1 MDKRL
6 VSSTSLPA
14 HTRSMVLAFIIV
26 IAFLDGATINWI
38 PITYQIFADEFGA
51 GLEAQGR
58 SWGLFF
64 LGGIAIAAVGGW
76 LTRCFGLKGALAAAL
91 LIFGVGLSI
100 IGLTTVFWII
110 LLGCFLFGI
119 GNSWITILYN
129 TTISSF
135 FPEIRQRLYT
145 WANVS
150 LSVGAFSILPLL
162 GTWFETPEYTGGWRT
177 AYGGLGL
184 ALVGFSTL
192 LFLIKTNLKS
202 PTAQQPRVHK
212 VESAIDLILR
222 RQFFLIGICFL
233 LYAMAQFGI
242 SSWVAQL
249 YRERLPIDDGRAGLL
264 LGVNSIG
271 YLLGLLTL
279 GWYTRRRHFNERILL
294 GLCTGAATIVLAGL
308 ILNHNYHIALALMIA
323 EGAVVSGSG
332 PALYSF
338 VGGRFPEE
346 GATAFALLMGFS
358 RVGSASGPYIVG
370 LLGEELNSL
379 ETAMWVLPIFSGL
392 VAVMSLSWEF
402 LERRRSRGT

>member
-1 MDKRL
+1 MDKQL
-6 VSSTSLPA
+6 VSSTGLPA
-14 HTRSMVLAFIIV
+14 RTRLVVLVFIIF

-38 PITYQIFADEFGA
+38 PITYQIFADEFGV

-64 LGGIAIAAVGGW
+64 LGGIAIAAAGGW
-76 LTRCFGLKGALAAAL
+76 LTKCLGLKGALAAAL
-91 LIFGVGLSI
+91 LIFGVGLCI
-100 IGLTTVFWII
+100 IGLASLFWIV
-110 LLGCFLFGI
+110 LLGCLFFGI

-129 TTISSF
+129 TTISAF

-150 LSVGAFSILPLL
+150 LSVGAFSVLPLL
-162 GTWFETPEYTGGWRT
+162 GTWFGHPEYTGGWRT
-177 AYGGLGL
+177 AYDGLGL
-184 ALVGFSTL
+184 ALVGFAAF
-192 LFLIKTNLKS
+192 LFLIRKNFESPSEQES
-202 PTAQQPRVHK
+202 PTHGLQ
-212 VESAIDLILR
+212 SAIGLILR
-222 RQFFLIGICFL
+222 GQFFLIGICFL

-249 YRERLPIDDGRAGLL
+249 YRERLSIDDGRAGLL

-271 YLLGLLTL
+271 YLLGLLIL

-294 GLCTGAATIVLAGL
+294 GLCTGTATIVLISL
-308 ILNHNYHIALALMIA
+308 IVNHNYYIALALMIA

-338 VGGRFPEE
+338 VGGSFPEE
-346 GATAFALLMGFS
+346 GATAFAFLMGFS
-358 RVGSASGPYIVG
+358 RVGSACGPYIVG
-370 LLGEELNSL
+370 LLGEQLNSL
-379 ETAMWVLPIFSGL
+379 ETAMWVIPVFSGS

-402 LERRRSRGT
+402 LERWRTGGR